1 MPSQHTCVSIAQN
14 ACANATHYACSY
26 HVYVN
31 KVLWQH
37 MYFVLCRLTSIF
49 GSSYKQLLF
58 YHCLC
63 FLESLSNSG
72 SAGFPRLQLHRT
84 HTCTGVH
91 QCIDLTTVYNHRGIM
106 CAYNYLVT
114 CVSYNISDITMFVMN
129 EIIKDVGQ
137 LNKRVI
143 IGGVYVRTYILIFCV
158 KAW

>member
-1 MPSQHTCVSIAQN
+1 MPSQHTCASIAQI
-14 ACANATHYACSY
+14 ACANATHYPCSY

-91 QCIDLTTVYNHRGIM
+91 QCIDLTMQCIILLILPFNQGEVQSGYSKCPYSFI
-106 CAYNYLVT
+106 
-114 CVSYNISDITMFVMN
+114 N
-129 EIIKDVGQ
+129 ERLLAPARRQPIATDV
-137 LNKRVI
+137 R
-143 IGGVYVRTYILIFCV
+143 
-158 KAW
+158 